1 VGEQKEKIKRKLAVK
16 VWNCQAD
23 IRCESQ
29 NVIWIRESSTPP
41 SHPPEEPG
49 VALECYIAAI
59 QNIAHYAVE
68 LDAETTE
75 PHVKYVA
82 GLAAEVQAAPSQAL
96 PESRAR
102 LRGLLRD
109 YRDKAA
115 QFLGRLRQQLESTA
129 KALQETVEALAQS
142 DGEHSTR
149 VRGTLQR
156 VREAAATPE
165 GASLRAMLTAAVNSI
180 EEDLAQMRREQQFR
194 MAQLQTEVRILH
206 QRVESLQN
214 AAAMDQASR
223 FSSRRSIE
231 EYVESL
237 PAAGFMVLILK
248 AHGLAQARAKYGT
261 SIADELAATFAR
273 RMRNCVPKDTVM
285 GRWNEQD
292 FLAVLPVSQGRENTD
307 PQAVSAHLSMPYACM
322 MAGKVVRI
330 PLEVSVEVLP
340 AEAPPGTMLRCV
352 EKAFGG

>member
-1 VGEQKEKIKRKLAVK
+1 M
-16 VWNCQAD
+16 
-23 IRCESQ
+23 
-29 NVIWIRESSTPP
+29 
-41 SHPPEEPG
+41 
-49 VALECYIAAI
+49 ALECYLAAI

-68 LDAETTE
+68 LDAEITG
-75 PHVKYVA
+75 PYVKYLA

-96 PESRAR
+96 PESRST

-142 DGEHSTR
+142 DGDHSTR
-149 VRGTLQR
+149 LRDTLKEVRA
-156 VREAAATPE
+156 AAATPE
-165 GASLRAMLTAAVNSI
+165 GAPLRTILTAAVDSI
-180 EEDLAQMRREQQFR
+180 EGDLAQMRREQQFT

-206 QRVESLQN
+206 RRVESLQN
-214 AAAMDQASR
+214 AAAMDQASK

-231 EYVESL
+231 EYIESL
-237 PAAGFMVLILK
+237 PPAGFMVLILK
-248 AHGLAQARAKYGT
+248 SHGLAQARAKYGA
-261 SIADELAATFAR
+261 SIADELVATFAR
-273 RMRNCVPKDTVM
+273 RMRNCVPRDAVV

-292 FLAVLPVSQGRENTD
+292 FLAVLPVFQGKGRAD
-307 PQAVSAHLSMPYACM
+307 LQAVSDHLSMPYACM

-330 PLEVSVEVLP
+330 SLEVSVEVLP
-340 AEAPPGTMLRCV
+340 AAEGPPETMLRCV

>member
-1 VGEQKEKIKRKLAVK
+1 
-16 VWNCQAD
+16 
-23 IRCESQ
+23 
-29 NVIWIRESSTPP
+29 VIWIRETSTPP
-41 SHPPEEPG
+41 SRPTEEPG
-49 VALECYIAAI
+49 VALECYLAAI

-68 LDAETTE
+68 LDAEITG
-75 PHVKYVA
+75 PYVKYLA

-96 PESRAR
+96 PESRST

-142 DGEHSTR
+142 DGDHSTR
-149 VRGTLQR
+149 LRDTLKEVRA
-156 VREAAATPE
+156 AAATPE
-165 GASLRAMLTAAVNSI
+165 GAPLRTILTAAVDSI
-180 EEDLAQMRREQQFR
+180 EGDLAQMRREQQFT

-214 AAAMDQASR
+214 AAAMDQASK

-231 EYVESL
+231 EYIESL
-237 PAAGFMVLILK
+237 PPAGFMVLILK
-248 AHGLAQARAKYGT
+248 SHGLAQARAKYGA
-261 SIADELAATFAR
+261 SIADELVATFAR
-273 RMRNCVPKDTVM
+273 RMRNCVPKDAVV

-292 FLAVLPVSQGRENTD
+292 FLAVLPVFQGKGRAD
-307 PQAVSAHLSMPYACM
+307 LQAVSDHLSMPYACM

-330 PLEVSVEVLP
+330 SLEVSVEVLP
-340 AEAPPGTMLRCV
+340 AAEGPPETMLRCV

>member
-1 VGEQKEKIKRKLAVK
+1 
-16 VWNCQAD
+16 
-23 IRCESQ
+23 
-29 NVIWIRESSTPP
+29 VIWIRETSTPP
-41 SHPPEEPG
+41 SRPTEEPG
-49 VALECYIAAI
+49 VALECYLAAI

-68 LDAETTE
+68 LDAEITG
-75 PHVKYVA
+75 PYVKYLA

-96 PESRAR
+96 PESRST

-142 DGEHSTR
+142 DGDHSTR
-149 VRGTLQR
+149 LRDTLKEVRA
-156 VREAAATPE
+156 AAATPE
-165 GASLRAMLTAAVNSI
+165 GAPLRTILTAAVDSI
-180 EEDLAQMRREQQFR
+180 EGDLAQMRREQQFT

-206 QRVESLQN
+206 RRVESLQN
-214 AAAMDQASR
+214 AAAMDQASK

-231 EYVESL
+231 EYIESL
-237 PAAGFMVLILK
+237 PPSGFMVLILK
-248 AHGLAQARAKYGT
+248 SHGLAQARAKYGA
-261 SIADELAATFAR
+261 SIADELVATFAR
-273 RMRNCVPKDTVM
+273 RMRNCVPRDAVV

-292 FLAVLPVSQGRENTD
+292 FVAVLPVFQGKGRAD
-307 PQAVSAHLSMPYACM
+307 LQAVSDHLSMPYACM

-330 PLEVSVEVLP
+330 SLEVSVEVLP
-340 AEAPPGTMLRCV
+340 AAEGPPETMLRCV

>member
-1 VGEQKEKIKRKLAVK
+1 M
-16 VWNCQAD
+16 
-23 IRCESQ
+23 
-29 NVIWIRESSTPP
+29 IWIRESSTPP
-41 SHPPEEPG
+41 SRPTEEPG
-49 VALECYIAAI
+49 VALECYLAAI

-68 LDAETTE
+68 LDAEITG
-75 PHVKYVA
+75 PYVKYLA

-96 PESRAR
+96 PESRST

-142 DGEHSTR
+142 DGDHSTR
-149 VRGTLQR
+149 LRDTLKEVRA
-156 VREAAATPE
+156 AAATPE
-165 GASLRAMLTAAVNSI
+165 GAPLRTILTAAVDSI
-180 EEDLAQMRREQQFR
+180 EGDLAQMRREQQFT

-206 QRVESLQN
+206 RRVESLQN
-214 AAAMDQASR
+214 AAAMDQASK

-231 EYVESL
+231 EYIESL
-237 PAAGFMVLILK
+237 PPAGFMVLILK
-248 AHGLAQARAKYGT
+248 SHGLAQARAKYGA
-261 SIADELAATFAR
+261 SIADELVATFAR
-273 RMRNCVPKDTVM
+273 RMRNCVPRDAVV

-292 FLAVLPVSQGRENTD
+292 FLAVLPVFQGKGRAD
-307 PQAVSAHLSMPYACM
+307 LQAVSDHLSMPYACM

-330 PLEVSVEVLP
+330 SLEVSVEVLP
-340 AEAPPGTMLRCV
+340 AAEGPPETMLRCV

>member
-1 VGEQKEKIKRKLAVK
+1 M
-16 VWNCQAD
+16 
-23 IRCESQ
+23 
-29 NVIWIRESSTPP
+29 IWIRETSTPP
-41 SHPPEEPG
+41 SRPTEEPG
-49 VALECYIAAI
+49 VALECYLAAI

-68 LDAETTE
+68 LDAEITG
-75 PHVKYVA
+75 PYVKYLA

-96 PESRAR
+96 PESRST

-142 DGEHSTR
+142 DGDHSTR
-149 VRGTLQR
+149 LRDTLKEVRA
-156 VREAAATPE
+156 AAATPE
-165 GASLRAMLTAAVNSI
+165 GAPLRTILTAAVDSI
-180 EEDLAQMRREQQFR
+180 EGDLAQMRREQQFT

-214 AAAMDQASR
+214 AAAMDQASK

-231 EYVESL
+231 EYIESL
-237 PAAGFMVLILK
+237 PPSGFMVLILK
-248 AHGLAQARAKYGT
+248 SHGLAQARAKYGA
-261 SIADELAATFAR
+261 SIADELVATFAR
-273 RMRNCVPKDTVM
+273 RMRNCVPRDAVV

-292 FLAVLPVSQGRENTD
+292 FVAVLPVFQGKGRAD
-307 PQAVSAHLSMPYACM
+307 LQAVSDHLSMPYACM

-330 PLEVSVEVLP
+330 SLEVSVEVLP
-340 AEAPPGTMLRCV
+340 AAEGPPETMLRCV